1 MKFLNRETSPIAPAV
16 WAQIDGTLSE
26 LLSQR
31 LKMRSVVDYTTVDFA
46 TDAIATGEL
55 RPISSENG
63 ITVSAR
69 NPVNMVELCYEFSLP
84 KSVVEALKRD
94 KKNFDDTVFR
104 ESANLFSTIENGMIL
119 DGLDAAGI
127 EGLLEAIERDPIAA
141 DGVEGLVDAVSAMM
155 ARFGSDFVGGPFRLV
170 LSAATLVKM
179 VGASEG
185 GVSVKERIE
194 HILGT
199 ENLVVSNAVGDDKLV
214 ALSARGGDF
223 IFYNGLD
230 VSVGYAGETD
240 DAYTLF
246 IMESCALR
254 ILAPEAAQIITL

>member
-16 WAQIDGTLSE
+16 WAQIDSTLGA
-26 LLSQR
+26 LLSRR
-31 LKMRSVVDYTTVDFA
+31 LKMRSVVDFTTVDFA

-55 RPISSENG
+55 RRISSEDG
-63 ITVSAR
+63 VTVSAR
-69 NPVNMVELCYEFSLP
+69 NPINMVELCYEFTLP
-84 KSVVEALKRD
+84 KSVVEELKRD
-94 KKNFDDTVFR
+94 KEDFDDTVFR
-104 ESANLFSTIENGMIL
+104 ESANTFSAIENGMIL

-127 EGLLEAIERDPIAA
+127 EGLLDAIERDPIAA
-141 DGVEGLVDAVSAMM
+141 GSVDGLVDAVSAMM

-179 VGASEG
+179 IGASEG
-185 GVSVKERIE
+185 GVSVKDRVES
-194 HILGT
+194 ILGAGS
-199 ENLVVSNAVGDDKLV
+199 LVVSEAVGNDKIL

-254 ILAPEAAQIITL
+254 ILAPEAAQVIKL